1 MDKKG
6 RQKYEKICNFAFS
19 NNNNVYLDSELFKD
33 FLNHR
38 EITWLGIDFSK
49 AKFTLSG
56 FSLPQ
61 DVLQR
66 YFIDWNTLII
76 TDQKK
81 YDIRMSF
88 RKPIMNY
95 DLSWATKLN
104 KSVKSNNLLCDF
116 ITADAVY
123 SDEEMIAHVEKTT
136 ANVTCE
142 TPFALFFIVESFD
155 NHTKLGTVW
164 VVVMNMSE
172 KKVVL
177 CEKFMKSP
185 GGFNLRNYWGRVFY
199 NLFFDIQKYAFL
211 RWENMV
217 KNTEI

>member
-1 MDKKG
+1 M
-6 RQKYEKICNFAFS
+6 
-19 NNNNVYLDSELFKD
+19 YLNSELFKD

-38 EITWLGIDFSK
+38 EITWLGVDFSK
-49 AKFTLSG
+49 AKFTRSG

-61 DVLQR
+61 DALQR

-81 YDIRMSF
+81 YDVRMSF
-88 RKPIMNY
+88 RKPIMQY
-95 DLSWATKLN
+95 DLSWVTKRN
-104 KSVKSNNLLCDF
+104 KSVKVNNLLCDF

-123 SDEEMIAHVEKTT
+123 SDEEMVTHVESSLENISCDSTY
-136 ANVTCE
+136 
-142 TPFALFFIVESFD
+142 ALFYLVESFD
-155 NHTKLGTVW
+155 DHTKLGTVW
-164 VVVMNMSE
+164 VIILNME
-172 KKVVL
+172 VKRVVL

-199 NLFFDIQKYAFL
+199 NLFFDIQKYAYL

-217 KNTEI
+217 RTELS